1 MEIIQ
6 LFLELIMWNIM
17 WNIMYT
23 VLSKQKYRVN
33 GEELP
38 ASR

>member
-6 LFLELIMWNIM
+6 LFLELIMWNI
-17 WNIMYT
+17 IYT
-23 VLSKQKYRVN
+23 VLSKQKYKVN
-33 GEELP
+33 GEGLP